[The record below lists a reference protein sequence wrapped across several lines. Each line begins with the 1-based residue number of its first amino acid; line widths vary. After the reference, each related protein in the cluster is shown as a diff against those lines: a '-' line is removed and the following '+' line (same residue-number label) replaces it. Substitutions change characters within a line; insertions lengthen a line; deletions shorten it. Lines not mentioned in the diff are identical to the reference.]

1 MYVFVSIIV
10 ILIYHFFVC
19 VLMRIV
25 QGNFNCQEIVI
36 MQKKTKKQTKKWLYF
51 LCKKKIHLKIFSFDF
66 FGGEMYLYFLVL

>member
-36 MQKKTKKQTKKWLYF
+36 MQKKNKKHKKMALF
-51 LCKKKIHLKIFSFDF
+51 FMQKKNSFKNF
-66 FGGEMYLYFLVL
+66 FF